1 MSTPAGSGYC
11 WRDVLAQHTRLKQ
24 FKERL
29 SEPVRKWLDACEWTL
44 ISEAGQGKMP
54 LLVLRCPGRVR
65 LRHPLLL
72 DLAESAH
79 ANWGPLDLSLFSAE
93 ATEPIRVL
101 SKTLVDI
108 KHHL

>member
-1 MSTPAGSGYC
+1 MLTPANSSYR
-11 WRDVLAQHTRLKQ
+11 WQDVLTQHHRLQQ

-29 SEPVRKWLDACEWTL
+29 PTPVKTWLESCEWTL
-44 ISEAGQGKMP
+44 IAEAGQQRMP

-72 DLAESAH
+72 QLAESAH
-79 ANWGPLDLSLFSAE
+79 AKWGPLDLSLFSAE
-93 ATEPIRVL
+93 TTEPVRVF

-108 KHHL
+108 NRHS